1 MSNKTTMKPSEQL
14 RQMKGMLPNK
24 CPMAIVEVIASLA
37 RCELVHDNSDDD
49 IEKYFA
55 KEASS
60 VLQDL
65 GAQLLTLASHPNLK
79 KIVDTA
85 PNGL

>member
-1 MSNKTTMKPSEQL
+1 MSNETQMKPSEQL
-14 RQMKGMLPNK
+14 RKMKEMLPIK

-55 KEASS
+55 KEAST

-79 KIVDTA
+79 KIVDTV

>member
-1 MSNKTTMKPSEQL
+1 MKE
-14 RQMKGMLPNK
+14 MLPNK

-37 RCELVHDNSDDD
+37 RCELVHDNCDDA

-55 KEASS
+55 KESCN

-65 GAQLLTLASHPNLK
+65 GAQLLTLASHPNIK
-79 KIVDTA
+79 QIVDTA